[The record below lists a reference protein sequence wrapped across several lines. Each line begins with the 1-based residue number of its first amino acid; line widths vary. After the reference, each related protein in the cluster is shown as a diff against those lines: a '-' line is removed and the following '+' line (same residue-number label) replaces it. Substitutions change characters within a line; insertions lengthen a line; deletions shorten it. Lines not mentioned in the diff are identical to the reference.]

1 MKNEDAFRKCPWDPP
16 SWSEEKE
23 ATEGSQTGYTDT
35 GTLLTLSESLGPSIA
50 GHLIST
56 QTAGVGI
63 SYSTLDADE
72 STIYLP
78 GS

>member
-1 MKNEDAFRKCPWDPP
+1 MKNEDAFRKCPDPP

-23 ATEGSQTGYTDT
+23 ETEGSQKGYNT

>member
-1 MKNEDAFRKCPWDPP
+1 MKML
-16 SWSEEKE
+16 SESVLIRHLGVEE
-23 ATEGSQTGYTDT
+23 ETEGSQKGYNT